1 MSDLVEFII
10 KNGFLMDACG
20 VIGLGLLGLA
30 AVRLSQRYRSWGGSL
45 LASGAL
51 LLLLGRLWVL
61 VTPHIMTADIRAE
74 LGHTLTEA
82 IALAPL
88 ALLTAGLAGVVWGLW
103 GHEQWLR
110 SER

>member
-1 MSDLVEFII
+1 MDVLLKFFVT
-10 KNGFLMDACG
+10 NGYLMDALG
-20 VIGLGLLGLA
+20 VVGLGLLGLA

-45 LASGAL
+45 LASGAM

-61 VTPHIMTADIRAE
+61 VTPQIMTPELSVE
-74 LGHTLTEA
+74 LGTTITE
-82 IALAPL
+82 IISLAPF

-110 SER
+110 AER

>member
-1 MSDLVEFII
+1 MDVLLKLFVT
-10 KNGFLMDACG
+10 NGYLMDAFG

-61 VTPHIMTADIRAE
+61 VTAQLMTPELAAD
-74 LGHTLTEA
+74 LGTTVTE
-82 IALAPL
+82 IISLAPF

-110 SER
+110 AER

>member
-1 MSDLVEFII
+1 MDALLKVFVT
-10 KNGFLMDACG
+10 NGYLMDALG

-45 LASGAL
+45 LASGAM

-61 VTPHIMTADIRAE
+61 VTPQVMTPE
-74 LGHTLTEA
+74 LSAQLGTTVTE
-82 IALAPL
+82 IISLAPF
-88 ALLTAGLAGVVWGLW
+88 AMLTAGLAGVVWGLW

-110 SER
+110 AER

>member
-1 MSDLVEFII
+1 MSQFVEFVVER
-10 KNGFLMDACG
+10 GFVMDAFG

-45 LASGAL
+45 LACGAL

-61 VTPHIMTADIRAE
+61 ALPHLLASPVRND
-74 LGHTLTEA
+74 LGPTLVE
-82 IALAPL
+82 IVSLAPF